1 LKMRDQSDFDAV
13 VDAWVSAKL
22 EEPLTW
28 EALLYALPS
37 VYPAAVWESAQ
48 RVSLT
53 DRIRFPEHGSRAT
66 DGFSFAV
73 ELWRRKKLLTPHP
86 LDSSWWFGDS
96 ALEKLLGYVT
106 ILTGTTGTVL
116 LLGTP
121 TLFHYAKERRL
132 GRTTVLLDREC
143 SEAAEGSFHAVRC
156 DLMTELPVNA
166 KFDVVVADPPWYP
179 VEMRAF
185 LSTACRKAK
194 EGAKIMVSVPASGT
208 RPGIQ
213 REWSELLM
221 WAQGA
226 GLRFV
231 DYEERALPYI
241 SPLFERNAL
250 RAAGVESYP
259 QDWRRGDLAIFE
271 YDGAPAE
278 TGGLA
283 LVSRDRWK
291 EVSFGSV
298 RICIRPRPYASWND
312 PRLREVVAGNVL
324 PSVSRRD
331 KRLAS
336 VAAWTSG
343 NRVFS
348 CEGPFALWKIA
359 DALKAHACPASR
371 LASEIGEKLDRQQT
385 QEVEEAV
392 EKLNEIVA
400 VEEQEIADWRNER
413 NENVVELPAH

>member
-1 LKMRDQSDFDAV
+1 MSDQSAFDTV
-13 VDAWVSAKL
+13 VDGWVSGNL
-22 EEPLTW
+22 REPLTW
-28 EALLYALPS
+28 DALLYALPS

-48 RVSLT
+48 RLSLT
-53 DRIRFPEHGSRAT
+53 SKIRFPEQPSRAT
-66 DGFSFAV
+66 DGLSFAV
-73 ELWRRKKLLTPHP
+73 ELWRREKLLTPHP
-86 LDSSWWFGDS
+86 LDSSWWFGDG
-96 ALEKLLGYVT
+96 ALEKLFRYLRAP
-106 ILTGTTGTVL
+106 IGTTGTVL

-179 VEMRAF
+179 SEMRAF
-185 LSTACRKAK
+185 LKTAARKAK
-194 EGAKIMVSVPASGT
+194 KGTKIMVSVPALGT

-250 RAAGVESYP
+250 RAAGVESCP

-271 YDGAPAE
+271 YDGAPTE
-278 TGGLA
+278 TASLA
-283 LVSRDRWK
+283 LVSQDQWK
-291 EVSFGSV
+291 EVRFGSV
-298 RICIRPRPYASWND
+298 RICIRPQLYAGWND
-312 PRLREVVAGNVL
+312 PRLRQVVAGDIL

-331 KRLAS
+331 KRIAS

-348 CEGPFALWKIA
+348 CEGTFALWKIA
-359 DALKAHACPASR
+359 EALKAHACPASR
-371 LASEIGEKLDRQQT
+371 LASEIGEKLSRRQER
-385 QEVEEAV
+385 EVEEAA
-392 EKLNEIVA
+392 ERLNETVA
-400 VEEQEIADWRNER
+400 IEEQEIADWRNEK
-413 NENVVELPAH
+413 NDNVVELPAR